1 MALLGEVGR
10 CRGWGQPVGLG
21 SAIVAPE
28 LNHGLEPMVFTGCV
42 KPGFAVISTRL
53 QL

>member
-28 LNHGLEPMVFTGCV
+28 LNHGLEPIGLYWLCEAWVC
-42 KPGFAVISTRL
+42 SD
-53 QL
+53 